1 MNVLHAVEWIATPRL
16 CCYAK
21 FISFSRKPLNDQR
34 DRRHAVLVPCQPRDA
49 RKVVDR
55 IVVEDDPRYR
65 RYPSNN
71 QGLTYRPPHAFTDQD
86 GVHAQKYI

>member
-1 MNVLHAVEWIATPRL
+1 MDVLHAVEWITLPSL

-21 FISFSRKPLNDQR
+21 SVTLSRKPLNDQR
-34 DRRHAVLVPCQPRDA
+34 GRRHAVLVPCQPRDA

-71 QGLTYRPPHAFTDQD
+71 
-86 GVHAQKYI
+86 